1 MTLCRLPPSRRRDR
15 RSLLIAAVLAASV
28 FLLEVAGGIWTGSL
42 ALLADAAHAL
52 TDVLAM
58 VVAYAATVMAG
69 RPPDHRRTWGYH
81 RLEILS
87 ALTNGLLLLLMAV
100 FIAWEAVQRLRAP
113 MPVASGGMLVI
124 AVVGLMFNLA
134 GVMVLSRASGS
145 LNIRGARW
153 HLAGDS
159 LASVGVILAAVVIA
173 LTGMLRIDP
182 AVSLVIVAIIVF
194 GAVRLLREAVDVL
207 LESAPAGLNRDEVA
221 AAIRELD
228 GVLGVHD
235 LHIWS
240 ITTGMPALS
249 GHVIVPPGGCQNVDE
264 ILTRVK
270 VILRERFAIDH
281 TTIQVESEHF
291 EDIGVLH

>member
-1 MTLCRLPPSRRRDR
+1 MTLCRLPSSRRRDR

-42 ALLADAAHAL
+42 ALLADASHAL
-52 TDVLAM
+52 TDLLAM
-58 VVAYAATVMAG
+58 MVAYAATVMAG

-113 MPVASGGMLVI
+113 TPVASGGMLVI

-145 LNIRGARW
+145 LNVRGARW

-173 LTGMLRIDP
+173 LTGMMRFDP

-249 GHVIVPPGGCQNVDE
+249 GHVIVPPGGCHNVDE

-291 EDIGVLH
+291 EDMGVLH

>member
-1 MTLCRLPPSRRRDR
+1 LTLCRLPPSRRRDR
-15 RSLLIAAVLAASV
+15 RSLLVAATLAASV

-42 ALLADAAHAL
+42 ALLADSAHAL
-52 TDVLAM
+52 TDLLAM
-58 VVAYAATVMAG
+58 MVAYTATVVAE
-69 RPPDHRRTWGYH
+69 RPPDGRRTWGYH

-87 ALTNGLLLLLMAV
+87 ALINGLLLLLMAAV
-100 FIAWEAVQRLRAP
+100 IAWEAVQRLHTP
-113 MPVASGGMLVI
+113 MPVASGGMLAI
-124 AVVGLMFNLA
+124 AVVGLLFNLA
-134 GVMVLSRASGS
+134 GVLVLWRASGS
-145 LNIRGARW
+145 LNVRGARW

-159 LASVGVILAAVVIA
+159 LASLGVILAAVVIA
-173 LTGMLRIDP
+173 LTGMLRMDP

-207 LESAPAGLNRDEVA
+207 LESAPTGVNRDEVA

-249 GHVIVPPGGCQNVDE
+249 GHVIVPPGGCHDVDGV
-264 ILTRVK
+264 LTRVK

-281 TTIQVESEHF
+281 STIQVESERF

>member
-15 RSLLIAAVLAASV
+15 RSLLMAAVLAASV

-87 ALTNGLLLLLMAV
+87 ALTNGLLLLLMAM

-113 MPVASGGMLVI
+113 IPVASGGMLVI

-228 GVLGVHD
+228 GILGVHD

-249 GHVIVPPGGCQNVDE
+249 GHVIVPPGGCHNVDE

>member
-1 MTLCRLPPSRRRDR
+1 MTHGGLSSSRRRDR
-15 RSLLIAAVLAASV
+15 RSLLIAAALAAVV
-28 FLLEVAGGIWTGSL
+28 FLLEIAGGLWTGSL

-52 TDVLAM
+52 ADLLAM
-58 VVAYAATVMAG
+58 MVAYTATVMAG
-69 RPPDHRRTWGYH
+69 RPPDRRRTWGYH

-87 ALTNGLLLLLMAV
+87 ALTNGLLLLVLAA

-113 MPVASGGMLVI
+113 IPVASGGMLVI

-134 GVMVLSRASGS
+134 GVLVLSRASGS
-145 LNIRGARW
+145 LNVRGARW

-159 LASVGVILAAVVIA
+159 LASLGVIMGAVAIA

-182 AVSLVIVAIIVF
+182 AVSLVIVAILVY

-228 GVLGVHD
+228 DVLDVHD

-249 GHVIVPPGGCQNVDE
+249 GHVIVTPGGCQNVDE

-281 TTIQVESEHF
+281 TTIQVESELF

>member
-1 MTLCRLPPSRRRDR
+1 MTHGGLSSSRRRDR
-15 RSLLIAAVLAASV
+15 RSLLIAAALAAVV
-28 FLLEVAGGIWTGSL
+28 FLLEIAGGLWTGSL

-52 TDVLAM
+52 ADLLAM
-58 VVAYAATVMAG
+58 MVAYTATVMAG
-69 RPPDHRRTWGYH
+69 RPPDRRRTWGYH

-87 ALTNGLLLLLMAV
+87 ALINGLLLLVLAA

-113 MPVASGGMLVI
+113 IPVASGGMLVI
-124 AVVGLMFNLA
+124 AVVGLMFNLV
-134 GVMVLSRASGS
+134 GVLVLSRASGS
-145 LNIRGARW
+145 LNVRGARW

-159 LASVGVILAAVVIA
+159 LASLGVILGAVAIA

-182 AVSLVIVAIIVF
+182 AVSLVIVAILVY

-207 LESAPAGLNRDEVA
+207 LESAPAGLDRDEVA

-228 GVLGVHD
+228 DVLDVHD

-249 GHVIVPPGGCQNVDE
+249 GHVIVTPGGCQNVDE

-281 TTIQVESEHF
+281 TTIQVESELF

>member
-1 MTLCRLPPSRRRDR
+1 MTLCRLSLSRQRDR
-15 RSLLIAAVLAASV
+15 RSLLMVATLAAVV
-28 FLLEVAGGIWTGSL
+28 FLLEVVGGIWTGSL
-42 ALLADAAHAL
+42 ALLADAAHAFADL
-52 TDVLAM
+52 LAM
-58 VVAYAATVMAG
+58 MVAYVATVMAG
-69 RPPDHRRTWGYH
+69 RPPDDRRTWGYH

-87 ALTNGLLLLLMAV
+87 ALTNGLLLLLMAA

-113 MPVASGGMLVI
+113 MPVASGGMLII
-124 AVVGLMFNLA
+124 AVVGLMFNLV
-134 GVMVLSRASGS
+134 GFLVLSRASGS
-145 LNIRGARW
+145 LNVRGARW

-159 LASVGVILAAVVIA
+159 LASVGVILAAVLIS
-173 LTGMLRIDP
+173 LTGMLRADSV
-182 AVSLVIVAIIVF
+182 VSLAIVVIIVF

-207 LESAPAGLNRDEVA
+207 LESAPAGLNRGEVA

-264 ILTRVK
+264 LLTRVK
-270 VILRERFAIDH
+270 LILRERFAIDH
-281 TTIQVESEHF
+281 TTIQVESELF

>member
-1 MTLCRLPPSRRRDR
+1 M
-15 RSLLIAAVLAASV
+15 
-28 FLLEVAGGIWTGSL
+28 
-42 ALLADAAHAL
+42 
-52 TDVLAM
+52 M
-58 VVAYAATVMAG
+58 VAYAATVMAG
-69 RPPDHRRTWGYH
+69 RPPDRRRTWGYH

-113 MPVASGGMLVI
+113 TPVASGGMLVI

-145 LNIRGARW
+145 LNVRGARW

-173 LTGMLRIDP
+173 LTGMLRFDP

-249 GHVIVPPGGCQNVDE
+249 GHVIVPPGGCHNVDE

-291 EDIGVLH
+291 EDMGVLH

>member
-15 RSLLIAAVLAASV
+15 RSLLIAAGLAGSV
-28 FLLEVAGGIWTGSL
+28 FLLEVVGGLWTGSL
-42 ALLADAAHAL
+42 ALLADAGHAL
-52 TDVLAM
+52 TDLLAM
-58 VVAYAATVMAG
+58 MVAYTATVMAE
-69 RPPDHRRTWGYH
+69 RPPDGRRTWGYH

-87 ALTNGLLLLLMAV
+87 ALTNGLLLLVMAG
-100 FIAWEAVQRLRAP
+100 FIAWEAVQRLRVP

-124 AVVGLMFNLA
+124 AVAGLMFNLA
-134 GVMVLSRASGS
+134 GVVVLSRASGS
-145 LNIRGARW
+145 LNVSGARW

-159 LASVGVILAAVVIA
+159 LASLGVIVAAVVIS
-173 LTGMLRIDP
+173 LTGMLRMDP
-182 AVSLVIVAIIVF
+182 AVSLVIVAIIIF

-207 LESAPAGLNRDEVA
+207 LESAPAGLDRDEVA

-249 GHVIVPPGGCQNVDE
+249 GHVIVPPGGCNNVDE

-270 VILRERFAIDH
+270 LILRERFAIDH
-281 TTIQVESEHF
+281 TTIQVESELF
-291 EDIGVLH
+291 EDIGMLH

>member
-1 MTLCRLPPSRRRDR
+1 MTLCRLSLSRQRDR
-15 RSLLIAAVLAASV
+15 RSLLMAAALAAVV
-28 FLLEVAGGIWTGSL
+28 FLLEVVGGIWTGSL
-42 ALLADAAHAL
+42 ALLADAAHAF
-52 TDVLAM
+52 TDLLAM
-58 VVAYAATVMAG
+58 MVAYVATVMAG
-69 RPPDHRRTWGYH
+69 RPPDDRRTWGYH

-87 ALTNGLLLLLMAV
+87 ALTNGLLLLLVAA

-113 MPVASGGMLVI
+113 MPVASGGMLII
-124 AVVGLMFNLA
+124 AVVGLMFNLV
-134 GVMVLSRASGS
+134 GFLVLSRASGS
-145 LNIRGARW
+145 LNVRGARW

-159 LASVGVILAAVVIA
+159 LASVGVILAAVLIS
-173 LTGMLRIDP
+173 LTGMLRADSV
-182 AVSLVIVAIIVF
+182 VSLAIVVIIVF

-207 LESAPAGLNRDEVA
+207 LESAPAGLNREEVA

-264 ILTRVK
+264 LLTRVK
-270 VILRERFAIDH
+270 LILRERFAIDH
-281 TTIQVESEHF
+281 TTIQVESELF

>member
-1 MTLCRLPPSRRRDR
+1 LTHGGLSSSRRRDR
-15 RSLLIAAVLAASV
+15 RSLLIAAALAAVV
-28 FLLEVAGGIWTGSL
+28 FLLEIAGGLWTGSL

-52 TDVLAM
+52 ADLLAM
-58 VVAYAATVMAG
+58 MVAYTATVMAG
-69 RPPDHRRTWGYH
+69 RPPDRRRTWGYH

-87 ALTNGLLLLLMAV
+87 ALTNGLLLLVLAA

-113 MPVASGGMLVI
+113 IPVASGGMLVI
-124 AVVGLMFNLA
+124 AIVGLMFNLV
-134 GVMVLSRASGS
+134 GVLVLSRASGS
-145 LNIRGARW
+145 LNVRGARW

-159 LASVGVILAAVVIA
+159 LASLGVILGAVAIA

-182 AVSLVIVAIIVF
+182 AVSLVIVAILVY

-228 GVLGVHD
+228 DVLDVHD

-249 GHVIVPPGGCQNVDE
+249 GHVIVTPGGCQNVDE

-281 TTIQVESEHF
+281 TTIQVESELF

>member
-1 MTLCRLPPSRRRDR
+1 MTLCRLPSSRRRDR

-42 ALLADAAHAL
+42 ALLADASHAL
-52 TDVLAM
+52 TDLLAM
-58 VVAYAATVMAG
+58 MVAYAATVMAG
-69 RPPDHRRTWGYH
+69 RPPDRRRTWGYH

-113 MPVASGGMLVI
+113 TPVASGGMLVI

-145 LNIRGARW
+145 LNVRGARW

-173 LTGMLRIDP
+173 LTGMLRFDP

-249 GHVIVPPGGCQNVDE
+249 GHVTVPPGGCHNVDE

-291 EDIGVLH
+291 EDMGVLH

>member
-1 MTLCRLPPSRRRDR
+1 LTHGGLSSSRRRDR
-15 RSLLIAAVLAASV
+15 RSLLIAAALAAVV
-28 FLLEVAGGIWTGSL
+28 FLLEIAGGLWTGSL

-52 TDVLAM
+52 ADLLAM
-58 VVAYAATVMAG
+58 MVAYTATVMAG
-69 RPPDHRRTWGYH
+69 RPPDRRRTWGYH

-87 ALTNGLLLLLMAV
+87 ALTNGLLLLVLAA

-113 MPVASGGMLVI
+113 IPVASGGMLVI
-124 AVVGLMFNLA
+124 AIVGLMFNLV
-134 GVMVLSRASGS
+134 GVLVLSRASGS
-145 LNIRGARW
+145 LNVRGARW

-159 LASVGVILAAVVIA
+159 LASLGVILGAVAIA

-182 AVSLVIVAIIVF
+182 AVSLVIVAILVY

-228 GVLGVHD
+228 DVLGVHD

-249 GHVIVPPGGCQNVDE
+249 GHVIVTPGGCQNVDE

-270 VILRERFAIDH
+270 LILRERFAIDH
-281 TTIQVESEHF
+281 TTIQVESELF